1 MNKTRIL
8 LMIDD
13 ASLGGGQM
21 HVLLLAKY
29 LSQSKFEV
37 SIATEPQGW
46 LVDSANALKIPLYPI
61 NISNKITWQAFK
73 EVQQLL
79 KTKKFD
85 IIHTHGGTAGF
96 WGRLL
101 SKIFS
106 KSSKIIHTYHGLHYL
121 NNTSLKSKIFQ
132 IIDQILLSITH
143 QTICVCHADYTS
155 GLKAKVVSSNSST
168 IIYNGIEIDKFTEV
182 LDKEKSQ
189 KIFNIDNEKFIFG
202 NVARLHQQ
210 KGHQILLQA
219 FAKIVKYNNNAHLL
233 IIGDGE
239 LKDELTSLTENLGI
253 SHKVN
258 FMGKR
263 SDICEFLAAID
274 VFVLPSLWEG
284 QPIALLEALA
294 MGKPSITTAV
304 NGIPEIINHQ
314 VNGYLVNP
322 NDVDNL
328 YQGMML
334 VMSDQKLCEQLSNNG
349 KITISDKFSAQNM
362 GDKIGEIYAKL
373 LNQ

>member
-1 MNKTRIL
+1 
-8 LMIDD
+8 MIDD

-29 LSQSKFEV
+29 LSESKFEV
-37 SIATEPQGW
+37 SIATESQGW
-46 LVDSANALKIPLYPI
+46 LVDAANALKIPLYQT
-61 NISNKITWQAFK
+61 NISNKLTWQAFK
-73 EVQQLL
+73 EVHQLL
-79 KTKKFD
+79 KTEQFD

-101 SKIFS
+101 SSIFS

-121 NNTSLKSKIFQ
+121 KNTNLKSKIFQ
-132 IIDQILLSITH
+132 IIDQILLSITD
-143 QTICVCHADYTS
+143 QTICVCHADYIS
-155 GLKAKVVSSNSST
+155 GLNAKVVSSNSST
-168 IIYNGIEIDKFTEV
+168 IIYNGIEIDKFSEI

-202 NVARLHQQ
+202 NVARLHEQ
-210 KGHQILLQA
+210 KGHKILLQA
-219 FAKIVKYNNNAHLL
+219 FAKIVKSHNNAHLL

-239 LKDELTSLTENLGI
+239 LKEELISLTENLGI
-253 SHKVN
+253 SDKVK
-258 FMGKR
+258 FLGKR

-274 VFVLPSLWEG
+274 IFVLPSLWEG

-294 MGKPSITTAV
+294 MGKPCIASAV
-304 NGIPEIINHQ
+304 NGIPEIINHG

-322 NDVDNL
+322 NDIDNL
-328 YQGMML
+328 YQAIVL
-334 VMSDQKLCEQLSNNG
+334 LMSDHKLCEQLCNHG

-362 GDKIGEIYAKL
+362 ANETAILYNKI
-373 LNQ
+373 LNK

>member
-1 MNKTRIL
+1 MVKTRIL

-37 SIATEPQGW
+37 SIATESQGW
-46 LVDSANALKIPLYPI
+46 LVDAANALKIPLYQI
-61 NISNKITWQAFK
+61 NISNKLTWQAFK
-73 EVQQLL
+73 EVQTLL

-101 SKIFS
+101 SRIFT

-121 NNTSLKSKIFQ
+121 NNTSLKSRIFQ
-132 IIDQILLSITH
+132 IIDQILLSITD
-143 QTICVCHADYTS
+143 QTICVCHADYIG
-155 GLKAKVVSSNSST
+155 GLTAKVLSSNSST
-168 IIYNGIEIDKFTEV
+168 IIYNGIEIDKFSEI

-189 KIFNIDNEKFIFG
+189 KIFNIDNETFIFG

-210 KGHQILLQA
+210 KGHKILLQA
-219 FAKIVKYNNNAHLL
+219 FAKIVKSHNNAHLL

-239 LKDELTSLTENLGI
+239 LKEELISLTENLGI
-253 SHKVN
+253 SDKVK
-258 FMGKR
+258 FLGKR
-263 SDICEFLAAID
+263 SDIGEFLSAID
-274 VFVLPSLWEG
+274 IFVLPSLWEG

-294 MGKPSITTAV
+294 MGKPCIASAV
-304 NGIPEIINHQ
+304 NGIPEIINHG

-322 NDVDNL
+322 NDIDNL
-328 YQGMML
+328 YQAMVL
-334 VMSDQKLCEQLSNNG
+334 LMSDNKLCEQLSNQS

-362 GDKIGEIYAKL
+362 ANETAILYNKI
-373 LNQ
+373 LNK

>member
-1 MNKTRIL
+1 
-8 LMIDD
+8 MIDD

-46 LVDSANALKIPLYPI
+46 LVDTATTLKIPLYQI
-61 NISNKITWQAFK
+61 NISNKLTWQAFK
-73 EVQQLL
+73 EVQTLL

-101 SKIFS
+101 SRIFT

-121 NNTSLKSKIFQ
+121 NNTSLKSRIFQ
-132 IIDQILLSITH
+132 IIDQILLSITD
-143 QTICVCHADYTS
+143 QTICVCHADYIS
-155 GLKAKVVSSNSST
+155 GLTAKVLSSNSST
-168 IIYNGIEIDKFTEV
+168 IIYNGIEIDKFSEI

-189 KIFNIDNEKFIFG
+189 KIFNIDNETFIFG

-210 KGHQILLQA
+210 KGHKILLQA
-219 FAKIVKYNNNAHLL
+219 FAKIVKSHNNAHLL

-239 LKDELTSLTENLGI
+239 LKEELISLTENLGI
-253 SHKVN
+253 SDKVK
-258 FMGKR
+258 FLGKR
-263 SDICEFLAAID
+263 SDIGEFLAAID
-274 VFVLPSLWEG
+274 IFVLPSLWEG

-294 MGKPSITTAV
+294 MGKPCIASAV
-304 NGIPEIINHQ
+304 NGIPEIINHG

-322 NDVDNL
+322 NDIDNL
-328 YQGMML
+328 YQAMVL
-334 VMSDQKLCEQLSNNG
+334 LMSDNKLCEQLSNQN

-362 GDKIGEIYAKL
+362 ANETAILYNKI
-373 LNQ
+373 LNK

>member
-1 MNKTRIL
+1 MPKIRIL

-21 HVLLLAKY
+21 HVILLAKY

-37 SIATEPQGW
+37 SIVTESQGW
-46 LVDSANALKIPLYPI
+46 LVDAANALKIPLYQI
-61 NISNKITWQAFK
+61 NISNKLTWQAFK
-73 EVQQLL
+73 DVQKLL
-79 KTKKFD
+79 TENHFD

-96 WGRLL
+96 WGRVL
-101 SKIFS
+101 SRIFS

-121 NNTSLKSKIFQ
+121 KNTNLKSKIFR
-132 IIDQILLSITH
+132 IIDQILLSITD
-143 QTICVCHADYTS
+143 QIICVCHADYIS
-155 GLKAKVVSSNSST
+155 GLTAKVVSSNSST
-168 IIYNGIEIDKFTEV
+168 IIYNGIEIDKFTEI
-182 LDKEKSQ
+182 LDKEKDQ
-189 KIFNIDNEKFIFG
+189 RIFNIDNEKFIFG

-219 FAKIVKYNNNAHLL
+219 FAKIVKSHINAHLL

-239 LKDELTSLTENLGI
+239 LKEELISLTASLEI
-253 SHKVN
+253 SDKVN
-258 FMGKR
+258 FLGTR

-294 MGKPSITTAV
+294 MAKPCIASAV
-304 NGIPEIINHQ
+304 NGIPEIINHGL
-314 VNGYLVNP
+314 NGYLVNP
-322 NDVDNL
+322 NDIDSL
-328 YQGMML
+328 YQAMVL
-334 VMSDQKLCEQLSNNG
+334 LMSDQKLCQQLSNQS

-362 GDKIGEIYAKL
+362 ANETATVYDKI
-373 LNQ
+373 LNK